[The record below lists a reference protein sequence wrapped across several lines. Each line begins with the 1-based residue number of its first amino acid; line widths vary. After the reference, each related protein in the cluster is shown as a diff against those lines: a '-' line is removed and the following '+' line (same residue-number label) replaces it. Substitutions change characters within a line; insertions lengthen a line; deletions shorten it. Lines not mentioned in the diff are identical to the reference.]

1 MHALLEADNV
11 SIQFHTSQS
20 TVEAVRGVSFS
31 LYEGETLAIVGE
43 SGCGKSV
50 LCKSILRLLPHSG
63 TISNGKLL
71 FQGQDLAALSERE
84 MDRIRGREIAM
95 VFQDPMTSLNPT
107 MSVGKQIM
115 EVILQHEKVSKK
127 EARERALF
135 WMQTVG
141 LDLSLIHISGQCPS
155 GRRKTGCGSKSGKSP
170 RYGPPGNEP

>member
-1 MHALLEADNV
+1 MRALLQTDNV

-20 TVEAVRGVSFS
+20 TVQAVRGVSFS

-63 TISNGKLL
+63 AISNGKLL
-71 FQGQDLAALSERE
+71 FQGQDLTALSEKA

-127 EARERALF
+127 RPRRARFFGWKPLAWTIRRPALPKCRTIF
-135 WMQTVG
+135 PAACA
-141 LDLSLIHISGQCPS
+141 SAPS
-155 GRRKTGCGSKSGKSP
+155 SP
-170 RYGPPGNEP
+170 